1 MRLVI
6 LAAMLTLIVTAHKN
20 RKIMFSVAANCCQR
34 KPLSMVLERSI
45 IRRVPIPSNQLL
57 ARGFAVDAG
66 YSSPVLP
73 MNWKH
78 WSPDRLG
85 VTLAVLAAF
94 GFSFKAILIKLAYAV
109 PMAAPVNPVTLLSLR
124 MMLSLPAFAWVA
136 LQAGRSAPPLTR
148 RDWGML
154 LLLGLL
160 GYYGASLFDFLG
172 LQYISAGLER
182 LILFTYP
189 TLTILIG
196 VVFMGKSLQR
206 NELFALLLSYA
217 GIGLA
222 FAHDLEFSGDTRNVL
237 IGGAFVFASSLTYAL
252 YLSGSAPM
260 IRRLGAAR
268 FTALVMIV
276 STVAAQMHFF
286 VSQPLSAYMLPGRT
300 YAYVAAI
307 VAFSTVL
314 PMFMQSASIARIGPA
329 RSVLIGTVG
338 PVLTIFFGW
347 WILGEPMSLAQMAGT
362 GLVLAGVLLVS
373 RR

>member
-1 MRLVI
+1 MS
-6 LAAMLTLIVTAHKN
+6 A
-20 RKIMFSVAANCCQR
+20 
-34 KPLSMVLERSI
+34 
-45 IRRVPIPSNQLL
+45 
-57 ARGFAVDAG
+57 
-66 YSSPVLP
+66 
-73 MNWKH
+73 KH
-78 WSPDRLG
+78 WSPERVG
-85 VTLAVLAAF
+85 VALAILAAF

-109 PMAAPVNPVTLLSLR
+109 PMAAPVDPVTLLSLR
-124 MMLSLPAFAWVA
+124 MMLSLPVFAWVA
-136 LQAGRSAPPLTR
+136 VQSSRSAPPLGR

-154 LLLGLL
+154 LVLGLL

-196 VVFMGKSLQR
+196 VLFMGKALQR
-206 NELFALLLSYA
+206 NELFSLLLSYA

-237 IGGAFVFASSLTYAL
+237 IGGLFVFASSLTYAL

-260 IRRLGAAR
+260 IKRLGAMR

-276 STVAAQMHFF
+276 STVAAQAHFF
-286 VSQPLSAYMLPGRT
+286 VSLPVTAYLLPARM
-300 YAYVAAI
+300 YAYVVAI

-314 PMFMQSASIARIGPA
+314 PMFMQSASIARIGAA
-329 RSVLIGTVG
+329 RSVLIGTIG
-338 PVLTIFFGW
+338 PALTILFSW
-347 WILGEPMSLAQMAGT
+347 WILDEPMSLAQMAGT
-362 GLVLAGVLLVS
+362 GLVLAGVLLAS